1 MLRALYERGT
11 VPDLVVGTS
20 VDAINGVFIASRPQT
35 VQTADELAEIWRGR
49 RLIAEHTTYERIEQM
64 PIEFH
69 VVAVD
74 VLTG

>member
-20 VDAINGVFIASRPQT
+20 VDAIDGAFIASHPQT

-49 RLIAEHTTYERIEQM
+49 RLIAEHTT
-64 PIEFH
+64 
-69 VVAVD
+69 
-74 VLTG
+74 